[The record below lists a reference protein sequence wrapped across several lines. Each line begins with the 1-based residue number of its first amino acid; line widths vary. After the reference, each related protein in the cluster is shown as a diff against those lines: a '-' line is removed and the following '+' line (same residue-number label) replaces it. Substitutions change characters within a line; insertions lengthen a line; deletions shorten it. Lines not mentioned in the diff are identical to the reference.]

1 MTARVLVLTLG
12 GTIASLPSESGA
24 GGGAIP
30 TLTGDDLLAMAPGL
44 AQVADVTARTLMQVP
59 SCDIRPADVRAVA
72 ETIAV
77 AVGTGGTGSA
87 GTGEPPADGIVVVQG
102 TDTLEETAYLLDL
115 LLDIEAP
122 VVVTGAMR
130 TPSTPGADGPANLIA
145 SVQVAADPAAR
156 GLGALVVL
164 SDEIH
169 AAAHVAKT
177 HSSAT
182 DAFTSPGFGPIGR
195 VVEGRVHIYAR
206 PVRQH
211 ERVDVP
217 PDATWPYV
225 PILRVAQG
233 TRPVEVD
240 ALAAIADALI
250 VEATGGGHVPAD
262 LVPVLEAV
270 AHRIPVVL
278 TSRTGAGGTLEST
291 YGYPGSEMD
300 LLGRG
305 VVSSGPLDAVKAR
318 LWLGA
323 RLAAGLPVASSAA
336 G

>member
-1 MTARVLVLTLG
+1 MTARVMVLTLG
-12 GTIASLPSESGA
+12 GTIASLPSTSGA

-44 AQVADVTARTLMQVP
+44 AQVADVTAHTIMQVP
-59 SCDIRPADVRAVA
+59 SCDIRPQDVRAVA

-77 AVGTGGTGSA
+77 ATGAPARDGTEEA
-87 GTGEPPADGIVVVQG
+87 PVDGVVVVQG

-115 LLDIEAP
+115 LLDIEQP

-145 SVQVAADPAAR
+145 AVQVAADPAAR

-211 ERVDVP
+211 EPVDVP

-240 ALAAIADALI
+240 ALAAIAEGLI

-323 RLAAGLPVASSAA
+323 RLAAGLPVASSPA

>member
-1 MTARVLVLTLG
+1 MTARVMVLTLG
-12 GTIASLPSESGA
+12 GTIASLPSTSGA

-44 AQVADVTARTLMQVP
+44 DQVADVTARTIMQVP
-59 SCDIRPADVRAVA
+59 SCDIRPQDVRAVA

-77 AVGTGGTGSA
+77 ATAAPARDGTEEA
-87 GTGEPPADGIVVVQG
+87 PVDGVVVVQG

-115 LLDIEAP
+115 LLDIEQP

-145 SVQVAADPAAR
+145 AVQVAADPAAR

-195 VVEGRVHIYAR
+195 VVEGRVHISAR

-211 ERVDVP
+211 EPVDVP

-233 TRPVEVD
+233 TRPVDSQCPQPVPD
-240 ALAAIADALI
+240 PVGSSQPI
-250 VEATGGGHVPAD
+250 VRRI
-262 LVPVLEAV
+262 V
-270 AHRIPVVL
+270 AHSPTIHMCIDEP
-278 TSRTGAGGTLEST
+278 S
-291 YGYPGSEMD
+291 PPD
-300 LLGRG
+300 LRSPYRG
-305 VVSSGPLDAVKAR
+305 VWSWIGTMRHWP
-318 LWLGA
+318 WPG
-323 RLAAGLPVASSAA
+323 SSAA
-336 G
+336 PSRSSTASSPSG

>member
-1 MTARVLVLTLG
+1 MTARVMVLTLG
-12 GTIASLPSESGA
+12 GTIASLPSTSGA

-44 AQVADVTARTLMQVP
+44 AQVADVTAHTIMQVP
-59 SCDIRPADVRAVA
+59 SCDIRPQDVRAVA

-77 AVGTGGTGSA
+77 ATGAPARDGTEEA
-87 GTGEPPADGIVVVQG
+87 PVDGVVVVQG

-115 LLDIEAP
+115 LLDIEQP

-145 SVQVAADPAAR
+145 AVQVAADPAAR

-206 PVRQH
+206 PVRQQ
-211 ERVDVP
+211 EPVDVP

-240 ALAAIADALI
+240 ALAAIADGLI

-323 RLAAGLPVASSAA
+323 RLAAGLPVASSPA